1 MSLSGAGQ
9 FVAQLATVHSCAQ
22 LGDCTLMCPVG
33 RLYTHVPSWAI
44 VHSCAQLGDCTH
56 MCPVGRLYT
65 HVPSWAIVHTCAQ
78 LGNGTLLCPVG
89 QWYTRSQ
96 YNAHVQLDYSSDPFG
111 ILSRIKMCI
120 KLEII
125 AVTKPTAATLVLST

>member
-1 MSLSGAGQ
+1 
-9 FVAQLATVHSCAQ
+9 
-22 LGDCTLMCPVG
+22 MCPVG

-44 VHSCAQLGDCTH
+44 VHSYAQLGDCTH

-78 LGNGTLLCPVG
+78 LGDCTLMCPVG
-89 QWYTRSQ
+89 RWYT
-96 YNAHVQLDYSSDPFG
+96 HVPSWAIVHSCAQLGNDTHVLSIMLMSSWIIALTHLG
-111 ILSRIKMCI
+111 YCQELRWCI

-125 AVTKPTAATLVLST
+125 GVTKPTAATLVLST